1 MKRSFQHVSALAS
14 DVVHDSSSNAPTSMD
29 SEPVASTAVAAVS
42 HDTSYFRRPRKHRA
56 LCRTAPAALVVHPAP
71 LTPACGLAF
80 KLMAPPSS
88 PRRRGDLEAALPEEA
103 LLCLVLSFLNVREH
117 QVVRETSRSWR
128 QRVQTLEL
136 DRLDLSART
145 SPVCTRTL
153 DRACRG
159 VLQIYSRVRR
169 LDLSSQRSLADRDL
183 LVLTSS
189 FWAHLEEIVADD
201 CLEISDFGLL
211 AVLNAQS
218 LRLRSVSVRRCKK
231 VTGEL
236 FAAQASPSQQLTGS
250 HPSLTTLNLDDTS
263 VTRAF
268 VSRVEAHFPTLQ
280 HLSALHTP
288 AHRAFFQQDP
298 TLNSLLRELQLLVS
312 NELVEVP
319 LLPALLDEF
328 SRWCR
333 RRRGSETGVFERTLV
348 ASGSRALLDVP
359 LLLTDDGDATD
370 ESSSG
375 TDEDGLALMSA
386 LLYAC
391 ASGRTRLLPV
401 ILEEGKTQPAFDL
414 ENTDADGHSPLSL
427 AVANGLTEATR
438 LLLRAGGDVN
448 TRSLSLASPLYL
460 ASEHGW
466 DVLVD
471 MLLDANARRDCAVT
485 GGATALCAA
494 AKNGHR
500 STVLRLLAAEKQAE
514 DEAQTRGR
522 IGKQQLVQALFLACE
537 GGHLF
542 VVSDL
547 LLLTELDANVLMD
560 ENVSPLYLA
569 CQMGFVAIAS
579 LLLARGADPS
589 FRRPAGG
596 VSCLYIAA
604 QEGHDPIVR
613 LLVHA
618 GADVHAKMDDL
629 STALHIAARMGR
641 KAVSRALLR
650 CGAQLNEQTRS
661 GLTALYI
668 ASEEGHVKLVQFLLD
683 VGAARDTQTASG
695 ATALFAAVHRGHSA
709 VVKVLLLGNASASVS
724 KHNGT
729 SPLDAAA
736 LLGDVQVAQLLLRFG
751 ARVGGLAL
759 HFAERRRDA
768 ADLQALLRARYYAQ
782 HFPHGVGLSTAL
794 VTGMAPAA
802 AAPAT
807 ASVLEANA
815 SEHETTSVR

>member
-1 MKRSFQHVSALAS
+1 MKRSFQHVSAVRS
-14 DVVHDSSSNAPTSMD
+14 DDSPPTTMD
-29 SEPVASTAVAAVS
+29 SEPVASTAVTAAS
-42 HDTSYFRRPRKHRA
+42 HDANFFGRPRKHRV
-56 LCRTAPAALVVHPAP
+56 LCTAAPSGLEVHPTQNKG
-71 LTPACGLAF
+71 LSNCCNLAF
-80 KLMAPPSS
+80 ASLSPLS
-88 PRRRGDLEAALPEEA
+88 PRRRCGELEGALQEEA

-117 QVVRETSRSWR
+117 QLIRQTSQSWR
-128 QRVQTLEL
+128 RRVQTLVL
-136 DRLDLSART
+136 DQLDLSARS

-153 DRACRG
+153 DRACHG
-159 VLQIYSRVRR
+159 VLQSYSRVRR
-169 LDLSSQRSLADRDL
+169 LDLSGQRSLADRDL
-183 LVLTSS
+183 LVLTSC
-189 FWAHLEEIVADD
+189 FWAHLEELVADD

-218 LRLRSVSVRRCKK
+218 LRLRSVSVRRCKR

-236 FAAQASPSQQLTGS
+236 FAAQTSPSQQLTGS
-250 HPSLTTLNLDDTS
+250 HPSLTNINLDDTS

-268 VSRVEAHFPTLQ
+268 IARVEAHFPTLQ
-280 HLSALHTP
+280 CLSALHTP
-288 AHRAFFQQDP
+288 AHRTFFQQTP
-298 TLNSLLRELQLLVS
+298 ELNSLLRELQMLVS
-312 NELVEVP
+312 NELVDLP

-333 RRRGSETGVFERTLV
+333 RPRGNKAGAFERTIV
-348 ASGSRALLDVP
+348 SSGLRAVLDVP
-359 LLLTDDGDATD
+359 LLLTGNSDVGDVNSGD
-370 ESSSG
+370 EE
-375 TDEDGLALMSA
+375 EDGVALMSP

-391 ASGRTRLLPV
+391 ASGRTRVIPV
-401 ILEEGKTQPAFDL
+401 ILAAAQGQPNGIAYDL
-414 ENTDADGHSPLSL
+414 ENSDADGHSPLSL

-448 TRSLSLASPLYL
+448 TRSLSFASPLYL

-466 DVLVD
+466 DILVD
-471 MLLDANARRDCAVT
+471 MLLDANARRDYAVA

-514 DEAQTRGR
+514 DEGQVRGR
-522 IGKQQLVQALFLACE
+522 IRKQQLVQALFLACE

-547 LLLTELDANVLMD
+547 LLLTELNANVLMD

-569 CQMGFVAIAS
+569 CQMGHVAIAS

-589 FRRPAGG
+589 FRRPQGG
-596 VSCLYIAA
+596 VSCLYIAS
-604 QEGHDPIVR
+604 QEGHDHLVR

-618 GADVHAKMDDL
+618 GADVHAKMDDM
-629 STALHIAARMGR
+629 STAMHIAARMGR

-650 CGAQLNEQTRS
+650 CGARLNDQTRS

-668 ASEEGHVKLVQFLLD
+668 AGEEGHLRLVQFLLD
-683 VGAARDTQTASG
+683 AGAVRDLQTTSG
-695 ATALFAAVHRGHSA
+695 ATALFAAVHRGRSA
-709 VVKVLLLGNASASVS
+709 VVKALLLGGASAAVT

-736 LLGDVQVAQLLLRFG
+736 LLGDVKVARLLLHFG

-768 ADLQALLRARYYAQ
+768 ADLQALLRTRYYTQ
-782 HFPHGVGLSTAL
+782 HFLHGVTNA
-794 VTGMAPAA
+794 VTNIPPAA
-802 AAPAT
+802 PSDTTTVPAT
-807 ASVLEANA
+807 AP
-815 SEHETTSVR
+815 SEQETTTVR

>member
-1 MKRSFQHVSALAS
+1 MKRSFQHMSAAVTS
-14 DVVHDSSSNAPTSMD
+14 DVDESTPTTMD
-29 SEPVASTAVAAVS
+29 TEPVASTGIAAAS
-42 HDTSYFRRPRKHRA
+42 HETNYFGRPRKHRV
-56 LCRTAPAALVVHPAP
+56 LCRTAPSALEVH
-71 LTPACGLAF
+71 
-80 KLMAPPSS
+80 APPSS
-88 PRRRGDLEAALPEEA
+88 GLTNCCNVAIAMLSPLSPRRRCGELEAALQEEA

-117 QVVRETSRSWR
+117 QLIRQTNRSWR
-128 QRVQTLEL
+128 RRVQTLAL

-153 DRACRG
+153 DRACQG
-159 VLQIYSRVRR
+159 VLQSYSRVQR
-169 LDLSSQRSLADRDL
+169 LDLSGQRSLADRDL
-183 LVLTSS
+183 LVLTSC

-218 LRLRSVSVRRCKK
+218 LRLRSVSVRRCKR

-236 FAAQASPSQQLTGS
+236 FAAHTSPSQQLTGS
-250 HPSLTTLNLDDTS
+250 HPSLTNLNLDDTS

-268 VSRVEAHFPTLQ
+268 ITRIETHFPTLKY
-280 HLSALHTP
+280 LSALHTP
-288 AHRAFFQQDP
+288 AHRVYFQQNP
-298 TLNSLLRELQLLVS
+298 VLKALLNELQLLVR
-312 NELVEVP
+312 NELVELP

-328 SRWCR
+328 GQWCR
-333 RRRGSETGVFERTLV
+333 RHVQHDTGVFERTLV
-348 ASGSRALLDVP
+348 ASGARALLDVP
-359 LLLTDDGDATD
+359 LLFTGGRDFAEMNTGND
-370 ESSSG
+370 E
-375 TDEDGLALMSA
+375 EDGLAIMSP
-386 LLYAC
+386 LLFSC
-391 ASGRTRLLPV
+391 ASGRTRMLPILLAAAR
-401 ILEEGKTQPAFDL
+401 GQPNGTVLDL

-438 LLLRAGGDVN
+438 LLLRAGSDVN
-448 TRSLSLASPLYL
+448 THSLSLASPLYL

-471 MLLDANARRDCAVT
+471 MLLDAHARRDCAVT

-514 DEAQTRGR
+514 DEAQSQGR
-522 IGKQQLVQALFLACE
+522 IKKQQLVQALFLACE

-569 CQMGFVAIAS
+569 CQMGYVAIAS

-589 FRRPAGG
+589 FRRPQGG

-604 QEGHDPIVR
+604 QEGHDQLVR

-618 GADVHAKMDDL
+618 GADVHAKMDDM

-641 KAVSRALLR
+641 KAVARALLR
-650 CGAQLNEQTRS
+650 CGARLNDQTRS

-668 ASEEGHVKLVQFLLD
+668 ASEEGHAKLVQWLLD
-683 VGAARDTQTASG
+683 AGAARDIQTASG
-695 ATALFAAVHRGHSA
+695 ATALLAAVHRGHSA
-709 VVKVLLLGNASASVS
+709 VVKTLLLGGASATLS
-724 KHNGT
+724 KHDGT

-736 LLGDVQVAQLLLRFG
+736 LLGDIKVARLLLRFG

-768 ADLQALLRARYYAQ
+768 AELQALLRKRYYTQ
-782 HFPHGVGLSTAL
+782 HFLHAQLSQQL
-794 VTGMAPAA
+794 PV
-802 AAPAT
+802 
-807 ASVLEANA
+807 
-815 SEHETTSVR
+815 

>member
-1 MKRSFQHVSALAS
+1 MKRSFQHVSAVMS
-14 DVVHDSSSNAPTSMD
+14 EVDDNAPTSVD
-29 SEPVASTAVAAVS
+29 TEPVASTAVAASS
-42 HDTSYFRRPRKHRA
+42 HDTNYFGRARKHRV
-56 LCRTAPAALVVHPAP
+56 LCRAAPSVLEVHPNTGQAKCCNVAIALLSP
-71 LTPACGLAF
+71 L
-80 KLMAPPSS
+80 S
-88 PRRRGDLEAALPEEA
+88 PRRRCGELEAALREEA

-117 QVVRETSRSWR
+117 QIIRQANRSWR
-128 QRVQTLEL
+128 RRVQMLAL

-153 DRACRG
+153 DRACQG
-159 VLQIYSRVRR
+159 VLQSYSRVCR
-169 LDLSSQRSLADRDL
+169 LDLSGQRSLADRDL
-183 LVLTSS
+183 LVLTSC

-201 CLEISDFGLL
+201 CLEISDFGVL

-218 LRLRSVSVRRCKK
+218 LRLRSVSVRRCKR

-236 FAAQASPSQQLTGS
+236 LAAQSSPSQQLTGS
-250 HPSLTTLNLDDTS
+250 HPSLTDLNLDDTS

-268 VSRVEAHFPTLQ
+268 ISRVESHFPTLQ
-280 HLSALHTP
+280 RLSALHTP

-298 TLNSLLRELQLLVS
+298 VLSPLLHELQMLVS
-312 NELVEVP
+312 NELVELP

-333 RRRGSETGVFERTLV
+333 RQLQHDTEVFARTLV

-359 LLLTDDGDATD
+359 LLLTGGRDAADVNARDG
-370 ESSSG
+370 E
-375 TDEDGLALMSA
+375 EDRLALMSP

-391 ASGRTRLLPV
+391 ASGRTRVLPV
-401 ILEEGKTQPAFDL
+401 LLELAKDQPRGTAFDL
-414 ENTDADGHSPLSL
+414 ENTDTDGHSPLSL
-427 AVANGLTEATR
+427 AVANGLTEAAR
-438 LLLRAGGDVN
+438 LLLRAGGEVN

-471 MLLDANARRDCAVT
+471 MLLDANARRDYAVT

-514 DEAQTRGR
+514 DEKQARGR
-522 IGKQQLVQALFLACE
+522 ISKQQLVQALFLACE
-537 GGHLF
+537 GGQLF

-569 CQMGFVAIAS
+569 CQMGYVAIAS

-589 FRRPAGG
+589 FRRPLGG

-604 QEGHDPIVR
+604 QEGHDKIVQ
-613 LLVHA
+613 LLVRA
-618 GADVHAKMDDL
+618 GADVHSKMDDM

-650 CGAQLNEQTRS
+650 CGARLNDQTRS

-668 ASEEGHVKLVQFLLD
+668 ASEEGHTRLVHFLLE
-683 VGAARDTQTASG
+683 VGAARDLQTVSG

-709 VVKVLLLGNASASVS
+709 VVKTLLIGGASAIVA

-736 LLGDVQVAQLLLRFG
+736 LLGDVKVARLLLRFG

-768 ADLQALLRARYYAQ
+768 ADLQALLRTRYYTQ
-782 HFPHGVGLSTAL
+782 HFLHGVSTTVAPSP
-794 VTGMAPAA
+794 VTAVAA
-802 AAPAT
+802 AA
-807 ASVLEANA
+807 
-815 SEHETTSVR
+815 SENEITPVR

>member
-1 MKRSFQHVSALAS
+1 MKRSFQHVSAVRS
-14 DVVHDSSSNAPTSMD
+14 DVDDNVPTTVD
-29 SEPVASTAVAAVS
+29 SEPVAVAAAS
-42 HDTSYFRRPRKHRA
+42 HDTNCFGRPRKHRV
-56 LCRTAPAALVVHPAP
+56 LCRSAPSTLEVHSTQLNGLTNGCNVAFTLMSP
-71 LTPACGLAF
+71 L
-80 KLMAPPSS
+80 S
-88 PRRRGDLEAALPEEA
+88 PQRRCGDLEAAVQEEA
-103 LLCLVLSFLNVREH
+103 LLCLVLSFLDVREH
-117 QVVRETSRSWR
+117 QFIRRTSRSWR
-128 QRVQTLEL
+128 LRVQTLEL

-145 SPVCTRTL
+145 SPVCSRTL
-153 DRACRG
+153 TRACQG
-159 VLQIYSRVRR
+159 VLQSYSRVRR
-169 LDLSSQRSLADRDL
+169 LDVSGQRTLADRDL
-183 LVLTSS
+183 LVLTSC

-218 LRLRSVSVRRCKK
+218 LRLRSVSVRRCKR

-236 FAAQASPSQQLTGS
+236 FAAQTPQLTGS
-250 HPSLTTLNLDDTS
+250 HPSLTSLNLDDTS
-263 VTRAF
+263 VTRTF
-268 VSRVEAHFPTLQ
+268 ISRIEVHFPMLQ

-288 AHRAFFQQDP
+288 AHRTFFQQDSM
-298 TLNSLLRELQLLVS
+298 LSSLLRELQLLVS
-312 NELVEVP
+312 NELVELP

-328 SRWCR
+328 NRWCR
-333 RRRGSETGVFERTLV
+333 GRRGSEVGAFERTLV
-348 ASGSRALLDVP
+348 ANGPRALLNAP
-359 LLLTDDGDATD
+359 LLLT
-370 ESSSG
+370 G
-375 TDEDGLALMSA
+375 TSDTSTNETEEDNSALMSP

-391 ASGRTRLLPV
+391 ASGRTRVLPA
-401 ILEEGKTQPAFDL
+401 ILAAAQGQQNGTVFDL

-438 LLLRAGGDVN
+438 LLLRAGSYVN

-514 DEAQTRGR
+514 DEAQLRGR
-522 IGKQQLVQALFLACE
+522 VSKKQLVQALFLACE

-569 CQMGFVAIAS
+569 CQMGHVDIAS
-579 LLLARGADPS
+579 LLLTRGADPS
-589 FRRPAGG
+589 FRRAQGG

-604 QEGHDPIVR
+604 QEGHDQIVR
-613 LLVHA
+613 LLVNA
-618 GADVHAKMDDL
+618 GTDVNAKMDDM

-641 KAVSRALLR
+641 KAVSKALLR
-650 CGAQLNEQTRS
+650 CGARLNDQTRS

-668 ASEEGHVKLVQFLLD
+668 ASEEGHVKLAQFLLD
-683 VGAARDTQTASG
+683 AGAARDVQTSSG
-695 ATALFAAVHRGHSA
+695 ATALFAAVHRGRSA
-709 VVKVLLLGNASASVS
+709 VVKALLLGGASATVT

-736 LLGDVQVAQLLLRFG
+736 LLGDVKTARLLLGFG
-751 ARVGGLAL
+751 ALVGGLAL

-768 ADLQALLRARYYAQ
+768 ADLQALLRTRYYSQ
-782 HFPHGVGLSTAL
+782 HFPHGVSTSI
-794 VTGMAPAA
+794 VP
-802 AAPAT
+802 PAT
-807 ASVLEANA
+807 A
-815 SEHETTSVR
+815 

>member
-1 MKRSFQHVSALAS
+1 MKRSFQHVSAARS
-14 DVVHDSSSNAPTSMD
+14 EVDDNAPTSVD
-29 SEPVASTAVAAVS
+29 TEPVASTAVAATS
-42 HDTSYFRRPRKHRA
+42 HDTSYFGRARKHRVLVAIA
-56 LCRTAPAALVVHPAP
+56 LLSP
-71 LTPACGLAF
+71 L
-80 KLMAPPSS
+80 S
-88 PRRRGDLEAALPEEA
+88 PRRRCGELEAALQEEA

-117 QVVRETSRSWR
+117 QLIRQTNRSWR
-128 QRVQTLEL
+128 RRVQMLAL

-153 DRACRG
+153 DRACQG
-159 VLQIYSRVRR
+159 VLQSYSRVRR
-169 LDLSSQRSLADRDL
+169 LDLSGQRSLADRDL
-183 LVLTSS
+183 LVLTSC

-201 CLEISDFGLL
+201 CLEISDFGVL

-218 LRLRSVSVRRCKK
+218 LRLRSVSVRRCKR

-236 FAAQASPSQQLTGS
+236 FAVQALPSQQLTGS
-250 HPSLTTLNLDDTS
+250 HPSLTDLNFDDTS
-263 VTRAF
+263 VSRAF
-268 VSRVEAHFPTLQ
+268 ISRVETHFPTLQ
-280 HLSALHTP
+280 RLSALHTP
-288 AHRAFFQQDP
+288 AHRAFFQQDLVLSP
-298 TLNSLLRELQLLVS
+298 LLRELQMLVT
-312 NELVEVP
+312 NELVELP

-328 SRWCR
+328 NRWCR
-333 RRRGSETGVFERTLV
+333 RQLQHDTGVFARTLV
-348 ASGSRALLDVP
+348 FSGSRALLDVP
-359 LLLTDDGDATD
+359 LLLTSADANARQ
-370 ESSSG
+370 EE
-375 TDEDGLALMSA
+375 EDRLGLMSP

-391 ASGRTRLLPV
+391 ASGRTRVLPV
-401 ILEEGKTQPAFDL
+401 LLELAKGQPRGAAFDL

-438 LLLRAGGDVN
+438 LLLRAGGEVN
-448 TRSLSLASPLYL
+448 TRSSSLASPLYL

-471 MLLDANARRDCAVT
+471 ILLDANARRDFAVT

-514 DEAQTRGR
+514 DEKEVRGR

-547 LLLTELDANVLMD
+547 LLLTDLDANVLMD

-569 CQMGFVAIAS
+569 CQMGYVAIAS

-589 FRRPAGG
+589 FRRPQGG

-604 QEGHDPIVR
+604 QEGHDKLVQ
-613 LLVHA
+613 LLVRA
-618 GADVHAKMDDL
+618 GADVHAKMDDM

-641 KAVSRALLR
+641 KAVSRALLC
-650 CGAQLNEQTRS
+650 CGARLNDQTRS

-668 ASEEGHVKLVQFLLD
+668 ASEEGHIRLVHFLLE
-683 VGAARDTQTASG
+683 VGAARDIQTASG

-709 VVKVLLLGNASASVS
+709 VVKALLLGGASATVA

-736 LLGDVQVAQLLLRFG
+736 LLGDVKVARLLLRFG

-768 ADLQALLRARYYAQ
+768 ADLQSLLRTRYYTQ
-782 HFPHGVGLSTAL
+782 HFLHGVSTTIVTNIPPAMVSSTATT
-794 VTGMAPAA
+794 VAA
-802 AAPAT
+802 AAAE
-807 ASVLEANA
+807 S
-815 SEHETTSVR
+815 ETTSVR

>member
-1 MKRSFQHVSALAS
+1 MKRSFQHVAALRS
-14 DVVHDSSSNAPTSMD
+14 EVDDNSSTTSMD
-29 SEPVASTAVAAVS
+29 SEPVANTAVGVTS
-42 HDTSYFRRPRKHRA
+42 HDTSYFSRPRKHRA
-56 LCRTAPAALVVHPAP
+56 LCRTAPSPLEVHP
-71 LTPACGLAF
+71 TPMTPGRSVAF
-80 KLMAPPSS
+80 KLMLPLPS
-88 PRRRGDLEAALPEEA
+88 PRKCGDMEAALQEEA
-103 LLCLVLSFLNVREH
+103 LLCLVLSYLNVREH
-117 QVVRETSRSWR
+117 QFVRQTSRSWR
-128 QRVQTLEL
+128 RRVQTLEL

-153 DRACRG
+153 DRACQG
-159 VLQIYSRVRR
+159 AMQSYSRVRR
-169 LDLSSQRSLADRDL
+169 LDLSGQRSLADRDL
-183 LVLTSS
+183 LVLTSC
-189 FWAHLEEIVADD
+189 FWALLEEIVADD
-201 CLEISDFGLL
+201 CLELSDFGLL

-218 LRLRSVSVRRCKK
+218 LRLRSVSVRRCKR

-236 FAAQASPSQQLTGS
+236 FTAQTSLSQQLTGS

-263 VTRAF
+263 VTSAF
-268 VSRVEAHFPTLQ
+268 ISRVEVHFPTLQ
-280 HLSALHTP
+280 YLSALHTP
-288 AHRAFFQQDP
+288 AHRAFFVENA
-298 TLNSLLRELQLLVS
+298 TLSPLLRELQLLVS
-312 NELVEVP
+312 NELVDLP

-333 RRRGSETGVFERTLV
+333 RQLQHNIGVFTRTLV
-348 ASGSRALLDVP
+348 SSGSRALLDVP
-359 LLLTDDGDATD
+359 LVLTGSNEDD
-370 ESSSG
+370 ESTG
-375 TDEDGLALMSA
+375 DEEDGLALMSA

-391 ASGRTRLLPV
+391 ASGRTRVLPALLAV
-401 ILEEGKTQPAFDL
+401 AKGQPNGTAFDL

-427 AVANGLTEATR
+427 AVANGLTEASS

-448 TRSLSLASPLYL
+448 TRSLSLSSPLYL

-466 DVLVD
+466 DLLVD
-471 MLLDANARRDCAVT
+471 MLLDANARRDCAVA

-514 DEAQTRGR
+514 DEAQVGGR
-522 IGKQQLVQALFLACE
+522 ISKQQLVQALFLACE

-547 LLLTELDANVLMD
+547 LLLTELDANTLMD

-569 CQMGFVAIAS
+569 SQMGYVAIAS
-579 LLLARGADPS
+579 LLLARGADPN

-604 QEGHDPIVR
+604 QEGHDRIVC
-613 LLVHA
+613 LLVNA
-618 GADVHAKMDDL
+618 GADVHTKMHDM

-641 KAVSRALLR
+641 KTVSRSLLR
-650 CGAQLNEQTRS
+650 HGARLNDQTRS

-668 ASEEGHVKLVQFLLD
+668 ASEEGHVKLVEFLLE
-683 VGAARDTQTASG
+683 VGAAIDVQTSSG
-695 ATALFAAVHRGHSA
+695 ATALFAAVHRGHIA
-709 VVKVLLLGNASASVS
+709 VVKGLLLGGARTTVS

-736 LLGDVQVAQLLLRFG
+736 LLGDVEVARLLLGFG

-782 HFPHGVGLSTAL
+782 HFPRVSTTSST
-794 VTGMAPAA
+794 VT
-802 AAPAT
+802 
-807 ASVLEANA
+807 ANE
-815 SEHETTSVR
+815 SEQETTAVR

>member
-1 MKRSFQHVSALAS
+1 MKRSFQYVPAVRS
-14 DVVHDSSSNAPTSMD
+14 DVDENASTTMD
-29 SEPVASTAVAAVS
+29 SHQV
-42 HDTSYFRRPRKHRA
+42 
-56 LCRTAPAALVVHPAP
+56 LCRTKPSALEVNPA
-71 LTPACGLAF
+71 LTNGHLAF
-80 KLMAPPSS
+80 SWMSPLPP
-88 PRRRGDLEAALPEEA
+88 PRRFGDMEAALKEEA
-103 LLCLVLSFLNVREH
+103 LLCLVLSFLN
-117 QVVRETSRSWR
+117 
-128 QRVQTLEL
+128 TLDL

-145 SPVCTRTL
+145 SSVCTRTL
-153 DRACRG
+153 DLACQG
-159 VLQIYSRVRR
+159 VLQSYSRVRR
-169 LDLSSQRSLADRDL
+169 LDLSGQRSLTDRDL

-218 LRLRSVSVRRCKK
+218 LRLRSVSVRRCKR

-236 FAAQASPSQQLTGS
+236 FASQTSPLQQLTGS
-250 HPSLTTLNLDDTS
+250 HPSLTNLNLDDTS

-268 VSRVEAHFPTLQ
+268 ISRVEAQFPTLQ
-280 HLSALHTP
+280 SLSALHTP
-288 AHRAFFQQDP
+288 AHRSFFQQSP
-298 TLNSLLRELQLLVS
+298 MLNPLLRELQLLVS
-312 NELVEVP
+312 NELVDLP

-328 SRWCR
+328 TRWCR
-333 RRRGSETGVFERTLV
+333 GRRGREVGVFERTLV

-359 LLLTDDGDATD
+359 LLLAGSNDATVD
-370 ESSSG
+370 SPNEAE
-375 TDEDGLALMSA
+375 EDGVALMSP

-401 ILEEGKTQPAFDL
+401 ILAAGNGTAFDL

-427 AVANGLTEATR
+427 AVVNGLTEATR
-438 LLLRAGGDVN
+438 LLLGAGCDVN

-471 MLLDANARRDCAVT
+471 MLLDANAQRDCAVA

-514 DEAQTRGR
+514 DEAQIRGR
-522 IGKQQLVQALFLACE
+522 MSKQQLVQALFLACE

-569 CQMGFVAIAS
+569 CQMGYEAI
-579 LLLARGADPS
+579 
-589 FRRPAGG
+589 GG

-604 QEGHDPIVR
+604 QEGHDQIVR
-613 LLVHA
+613 LLLHA
-618 GADVHAKMDDL
+618 GADVHAKMDDM

-641 KAVSRALLR
+641 KAVSRTLLR
-650 CGAQLNEQTRS
+650 CGARLDDQTRS

-668 ASEEGHVKLVQFLLD
+668 ASEEGHD
-683 VGAARDTQTASG
+683 IQTVSG
-695 ATALFAAVHRGHSA
+695 ATALFAAAHRGLFA
-709 VVKVLLLGNASASVS
+709 VVEALLLGGANATVS
-724 KHNGT
+724 KLNGM

-736 LLGDVQVAQLLLRFG
+736 LVGDAKIAQLLLRFG

-759 HFAERRRDA
+759 HLAERRRDA
-768 ADLQALLRARYYAQ
+768 GDLQSLLRSRYYTQ
-782 HFPHGVGLSTAL
+782 HFVQDN
-794 VTGMAPAA
+794 
-802 AAPAT
+802 
-807 ASVLEANA
+807 EN
-815 SEHETTSVR
+815 ETTSVR

>member
-1 MKRSFQHVSALAS
+1 MKRSFQHVSAGRS
-14 DVVHDSSSNAPTSMD
+14 DIDESAATATLD
-29 SEPVASTAVAAVS
+29 SEPVATTSS
-42 HDTSYFRRPRKHRA
+42 HDTNIFGRPRKLRV
-56 LCRTAPAALVVHPAP
+56 LCCAAPTAIDVHPGQLPSKCCSLTFALLSP
-71 LTPACGLAF
+71 L
-80 KLMAPPSS
+80 S
-88 PRRRGDLEAALPEEA
+88 PRRRCGGLENALQEEA
-103 LLCLVLSFLNVREH
+103 LLCLVLTFLNVREH
-117 QVVRETSRSWR
+117 QLVRQTSRSWR
-128 QRVQTLEL
+128 RRVQTLAL
-136 DRLDLSART
+136 DRLDMSAQT

-153 DRACRG
+153 DRASRG
-159 VLQIYSRVRR
+159 VLQSYSRVRQ
-169 LDLSSQRSLADRDL
+169 LDLSGQRSLADRDL
-183 LVLTSS
+183 LVLTSC

-218 LRLRSVSVRRCKK
+218 LRLRSVSVRRCKR
-231 VTGEL
+231 VTGEM
-236 FAAQASPSQQLTGS
+236 FAAPTSSQQLTGS
-250 HPSLTTLNLDDTS
+250 HPSLTRINLDDTS
-263 VTRAF
+263 VTGAF
-268 VSRVEAHFPTLQ
+268 VTRIEAHFPTLRC
-280 HLSALHTP
+280 LSALHTP
-288 AHRAFFQQDP
+288 AHRTFFQQDLQ
-298 TLNSLLRELQLLVS
+298 LNSLLRELQLLVR
-312 NELVEVP
+312 NELVELP

-328 SRWCR
+328 SRWSR
-333 RRRGSETGVFERTLV
+333 SRRGSECGAFERTIV

-359 LLLTDDGDATD
+359 LLMTGHVDNADTSHAD
-370 ESSSG
+370 E
-375 TDEDGLALMSA
+375 DEDGLALMSP

-391 ASGRTRLLPV
+391 ASGRTRMLPV
-401 ILEEGKTQPAFDL
+401 ILAAAQGHPSGAAFDL
-414 ENTDADGHSPLSL
+414 ENTDADGHSALSL

-448 TRSLSLASPLYL
+448 TRSMSLASPLYL

-466 DVLVD
+466 DVMVD
-471 MLLDANARRDCAVT
+471 MLLDADARRDCAVA

-514 DEAQTRGR
+514 DEAQARGR
-522 IGKQQLVQALFLACE
+522 VNRQQLVQALFLACE

-569 CQMGFVAIAS
+569 CQMGHVAIAS

-589 FRRPAGG
+589 FRRPQGG

-604 QEGHDPIVR
+604 QEGHDNIVR

-618 GADVHAKMDDL
+618 GADVHARMDDM

-650 CGAQLNEQTRS
+650 CGARLNDQTRS

-668 ASEEGHVKLVQFLLD
+668 ASEEGHVKLVQFLMD
-683 VGAARDTQTASG
+683 AGAAQDMQTASG

-709 VVKVLLLGNASASVS
+709 VVKALLLGGASATLA

-736 LLGDVQVAQLLLRFG
+736 LLGDVKVARLLLRFG

-768 ADLQALLRARYYAQ
+768 ADLQALLRAHYYAQ
-782 HFPHGVGLSTAL
+782 HVLRGASNTNVE
-794 VTGMAPAA
+794 
-802 AAPAT
+802 PAT
-807 ASVLEANA
+807 APVTATAATEN
-815 SEHETTSVR
+815 ETTAVR

>member
-1 MKRSFQHVSALAS
+1 MKRSFQYVPAVRS
-14 DVVHDSSSNAPTSMD
+14 DVDENASTTMD
-29 SEPVASTAVAAVS
+29 SVAAS
-42 HDTSYFRRPRKHRA
+42 HDTNLFGRARKHRV
-56 LCRTAPAALVVHPAP
+56 LCRTKPSALEVNPA
-71 LTPACGLAF
+71 LTNGHLAF
-80 KLMAPPSS
+80 SWMSPLPP
-88 PRRRGDLEAALPEEA
+88 PRRFGDMEAALKEEA

-117 QVVRETSRSWR
+117 QTIRQTNRSWR
-128 QRVQTLEL
+128 RRVQTLDL

-145 SPVCTRTL
+145 SSVCTRTL
-153 DRACRG
+153 DRACQG
-159 VLQIYSRVRR
+159 VLQSYSRVRR
-169 LDLSSQRSLADRDL
+169 LDLSGQRSLTDRDL

-218 LRLRSVSVRRCKK
+218 LRLRSVSVRRCKR

-236 FAAQASPSQQLTGS
+236 FAAQTSPLQQLTGS
-250 HPSLTTLNLDDTS
+250 HPSLTNLNLDDTS

-268 VSRVEAHFPTLQ
+268 ISRVEAQFPTLQ
-280 HLSALHTP
+280 SLSALHTP
-288 AHRAFFQQDP
+288 AHRSFFQQSP
-298 TLNSLLRELQLLVS
+298 TLNPLLRELQLLVS
-312 NELVEVP
+312 NELVDLP

-328 SRWCR
+328 TRWCR
-333 RRRGSETGVFERTLV
+333 DRRGREVGVFERTLV

-359 LLLTDDGDATD
+359 LLLAGSNDATVDSPD
-370 ESSSG
+370 EAE
-375 TDEDGLALMSA
+375 EDDVALMSP

-401 ILEEGKTQPAFDL
+401 ILAAGNGTAFDL

-427 AVANGLTEATR
+427 SVVNGLTEATR
-438 LLLRAGGDVN
+438 LLLGAGCDVN

-471 MLLDANARRDCAVT
+471 MLLDANAQRDCAVA

-514 DEAQTRGR
+514 DEAQIRGR
-522 IGKQQLVQALFLACE
+522 MSKQQLVQALFLACE

-569 CQMGFVAIAS
+569 CQMGYEAIVS
-579 LLLARGADPS
+579 LLLERGADS
-589 FRRPAGG
+589 TFRRPQGG

-604 QEGHDPIVR
+604 QEGHDQIVR
-613 LLVHA
+613 LLLHA
-618 GADVHAKMDDL
+618 GADVHAKMDDM

-641 KAVSRALLR
+641 KAVSRTLLR
-650 CGAQLNEQTRS
+650 CGARLDDQTRS

-668 ASEEGHVKLVQFLLD
+668 ASEEGHVKLVEFLLD
-683 VGAARDTQTASG
+683 VGAASDTQTVSG
-695 ATALFAAVHRGHSA
+695 ATALFAAAHRGLFA
-709 VVKVLLLGNASASVS
+709 VVEALLLGGANATVS
-724 KHNGT
+724 KLNGM

-736 LLGDVQVAQLLLRFG
+736 LVGDAKIAQLLLRFG

-759 HFAERRRDA
+759 HLAERRRDA
-768 ADLQALLRARYYAQ
+768 GDLQSLLRSRYYTQ
-782 HFPHGVGLSTAL
+782 HFVQDNETSISPT
-794 VTGMAPAA
+794 
-802 AAPAT
+802 AAPT
-807 ASVLEANA
+807 NSTTPA
-815 SEHETTSVR
+815 SENETTSVR